1 MRVRASSSPDS
12 RAHSSRSRASSCGA
26 SPRASVVSICASSS
40 EYCCARSIARVCT
53 LARRSSRLSESQQ
66 SGCGQPSAPLP
77 PPARHLLNATL
88 EPAQCARRSDGASVG
103 GIHHP
108 AAGATAS
115 PTANSAL
122 NCESMS
128 ESCAPAADDR
138 WEPGGRRC
146 APLRPI
152 WCRRRAAQPP
162 PRRCTPHHPLSD
174 SVLISDLGG
183 QPKWNPLQLYLDSFP
198 IQA

>member
-122 NCESMS
+122 NGQSI
-128 ESCAPAADDR
+128 CAGLGVLLR
-138 WEPGGRRC
+138 LSGKKFRRTPGKLTHSR
-146 APLRPI
+146 
-152 WCRRRAAQPP
+152 
-162 PRRCTPHHPLSD
+162 TPKH
-174 SVLISDLGG
+174 
-183 QPKWNPLQLYLDSFP
+183 
-198 IQA
+198 IQAGSATDVRVGRGLRVQCLPGRGDGQG